1 MRLVVVYPMTNVAI
15 SILAMVRDIIVS
27 DKGLWQLRCW
37 RQDMLH
43 YQRVVQGVTQDIKII
58 VTSWSLIINI
68 NLWSWLRN

>member
-15 SILAMVRDIIVS
+15 PVLAMVRDIIVS

-37 RQDMLH
+37 GKDMLH
-43 YQRVVQGVTQDIKII
+43 YQRVVQGVTQHIKII